1 MYNIEEKDGYSVYTF
16 NGIDLRIKSV
26 ENMDNAFV
34 YINYKGYNPLIS
46 MLFGDFRAECE
57 IDSIEFEVQRENGT
71 DDNTMYA
78 IVNKDDLI
86 EFIKEIYFFVMENR
100 NVLDRIFGIKDKS
113 IRSF

>member
-16 NGIDLRIKSV
+16 NGIDLRIKGF
-26 ENMDNAFV
+26 ENKDNAFV
-34 YINYKGYNPLIS
+34 YITYKGYNPLMS

-57 IDSIEFEVQRENGT
+57 IDSIEFTVRRENGA
-71 DDNTMYA
+71 DDSIMYA
-78 IVNKDDLI
+78 IVDKDDLI

-100 NVLDRIFGIKDKS
+100 AVLDRIIAIREKS